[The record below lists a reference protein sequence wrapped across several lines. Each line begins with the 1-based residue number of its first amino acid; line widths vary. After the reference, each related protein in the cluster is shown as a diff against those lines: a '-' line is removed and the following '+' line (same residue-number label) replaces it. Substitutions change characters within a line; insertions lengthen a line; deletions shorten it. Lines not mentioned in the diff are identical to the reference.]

1 MESFYVSPDN
11 VDDAEILIEGAEAH
25 HLTRVIRA
33 EVGETIVAVDGE
45 GTAYRCRIGSI
56 DRGTVRCG
64 ILEKLDRYNEPK
76 VEVTLML
83 PVLKN
88 HNRVEWIVEKGTE
101 LGVRRFIPVR
111 TERTI
116 ARHVRHDRLRKIA
129 FAAMKQSK
137 RSFLPEIAE
146 TELLPDLLAGTDS
159 AYDKVYIGHE
169 EEPLS
174 DTLIGMRGQM
184 TGQRVLLLV
193 GPEGGFTAGEIER
206 ARGHGAQSVSLGL
219 RRYRAETA
227 AIIMTAFV
235 VHD

>member
-1 MESFYVSPDN
+1 MESFYVSPGN
-11 VDDAEILIEGAEAH
+11 VDDTEIVIEGEESH
-25 HLTRVIRA
+25 HLTRVVRA
-33 EVGETIVAVDGE
+33 EAGETILAVDGE
-45 GTAYRCRIGSI
+45 GTAYRCRIASI
-56 DRGTVRCG
+56 DRNAVRCG
-64 ILEKLDRYNEPK
+64 ILEKLERYNEPK
-76 VEVTLML
+76 VEVSLML

-101 LGVRRFIPVR
+101 LGVCRFIPVQ

-116 ARHVRHDRLRKIA
+116 ARRVRHDRLRKIA

-137 RSFLPEIAE
+137 RSFLPEITE
-146 TELLPDLLAGTDS
+146 TKLFPDLLAGTDS
-159 AYDKVYIGHE
+159 TYDKVYIGHE

-174 DTLIGMRGQM
+174 DTLIGMRGQL

-193 GPEGGFTAGEIER
+193 GPEGGFTGGEMER

-227 AIIMTAFV
+227 AIIMAAYV